1 MLGRFHQWSHGLE
14 ILSRKQAGAIAKV
27 SSSVFYFSEITVL
40 CGLMANVLKITFID
54 FVSCSKQEDK
64 SGLYYSILFELDVKD
79 LKLTKSRPITPFM
92 DYRLAVVNEL
102 A

>member
-40 CGLMANVLKITFID
+40 SYLMCYVFKTFISYFLPGIAD
-54 FVSCSKQEDK
+54 ISDEKVS
-64 SGLYYSILFELDVKD
+64 LV
-79 LKLTKSRPITPFM
+79 PITPSWWKVEVPTLFWQQVPGS
-92 DYRLAVVNEL
+92 DHEE
-102 A
+102 